1 MKNLASVLALAA
13 ATAVTGCATN
23 PTQQETANNPNN
35 NTPRPLS
42 SAPAAKPATS
52 AGKTAIP
59 AANIG
64 WNDPSCDKDMTMGS
78 AKANVAGASDVCIR
92 LAVDGTPKQQ
102 PISTTTSK
110 RADRKAATPTTTP
123 TSSPAP
129 DTNIYTL
136 KVAFS
141 ECGVATSNAY
151 QTATN
156 VLGGIADGIGGF
168 LKRGAVIAAG
178 TAAGGGVTGRAA
190 KEATQTATG
199 AATRAGRGAA
209 TSQKDAAPAACHSQ
223 ITNFINN
230 DFKAAIAK
238 ISTDYATAHPGYTA
252 TYTLTSELP
261 ANYENML
268 KAVVG
273 QPIAGG
279 RAPR

>member
-23 PTQQETANNPNN
+23 LPQQGAASNPDN

-92 LAVDGTPKQQ
+92 LAVDGTPKQH
-102 PISTTTSK
+102 PISTTASK

-141 ECGVATSNAY
+141 ECGIATSNAY

-168 LKRGAVIAAG
+168 LQRGAN
-178 TAAGGGVTGRAA
+178 TAAGGGLAGRAA

-199 AATRAGRGAA
+199 TATRAGRGAA
-209 TSQKDAAPAACHSQ
+209 TSQKDAATAACHSQ

-238 ISTDYATAHPGYTA
+238 ISTDYATAHLGYTA

-273 QPIAGG
+273 QPTAGG

>member
-23 PTQQETANNPNN
+23 PTQQETANNTDNN
-35 NTPRPLS
+35 APRPLS

-52 AGKTAIP
+52 ATAVP
-59 AANIG
+59 AAKIT

-78 AKANVAGASDVCIR
+78 ARASVAGASDVCIR
-92 LAVDGTPKQQ
+92 LAVHGTPKQ
-102 PISTTTSK
+102 PPTPTTANK

-123 TSSPAP
+123 ASSPEP
-129 DTNIYTL
+129 DIYTL

-151 QTATN
+151 KAATD
-156 VLGGIADGIGGF
+156 VLSGIGD
-168 LKRGAVIAAG
+168 LLQRGAVIAAG

-209 TSQKDAAPAACHSQ
+209 TSQKDAASAPCDRQ
-223 ITNFINN
+223 ITHFING

-261 ANYENML
+261 ANSENML

-273 QPIAGG
+273 QPTAGG